1 LPPASRNPTKDCVL
15 SAPLPPGRARP
26 GVEALVEELA
36 GRSPDR
42 EAELVIIGE
51 DPALVERD
59 AAGFW
64 RSIFCPEDL
73 SPILYALPA
82 QILAH
87 DLALPEGLDPD
98 APRGLSKVTET
109 W

>member
-1 LPPASRNPTKDCVL
+1 MGEGDWGADRGAERVVIEED
-15 SAPLPPGRARP
+15 SA
-26 GVEALVEELA
+26 VV
-36 GRSPDR
+36 DR
-42 EAELVIIGE
+42 G
-51 DPALVERD
+51 
-59 AAGFW
+59 AAGF
-64 RSIFCPEDL
+64 RMSISCPEDL

-87 DLALPEGLDPD
+87 DLALAKGLDPD